1 MFRRKMDQLGL
12 EETSWCLD
20 RGGHI
25 DIYPPYTQSLT
36 YTHIYTMTLVPFPHL
51 WHLQPWWRRR
61 KRAKS
66 EEFLTVI
73 CVHPFIQ
80 PTFIKNRPVTSGIA
94 LVLETNR
101 QTRHGVC
108 PWGALQEAAEHLW
121 GALQEAGEQ
130 TKSVITTPRDT
141 GKKSSEH
148 RYPRSSGWRCPA
160 MWRGQ
165 KSSPRCWSRPA
176 LEGWELLDN

>member
-1 MFRRKMDQLGL
+1 MFRRKIDQLRL
-12 EETSWCLD
+12 EETSWCLG

-25 DIYPPYTQSLT
+25 DIYPPYTHSLT

-61 KRAKS
+61 KQAKS

-73 CVHPFIQ
+73 CVRSFIQ
-80 PTFIKNRPVTSGIA
+80 PTFIKNRLVTSGIA
-94 LVLETNR
+94 LVLETDR

-108 PWGALQEAAEHLW
+108 LW

-130 TKSVITTPRDT
+130 TRKSVITTPQDT

-148 RYPRSSGWRCPA
+148 RYPRSSGWRCLA

>member
-1 MFRRKMDQLGL
+1 MFRRKIDQLGL
-12 EETSWCLD
+12 EETSWCLG

-61 KRAKS
+61 KQAKS

-73 CVHPFIQ
+73 CVRSFIQ
-80 PTFIKNRPVTSGIA
+80 PTFIKNRLVTSGIA
-94 LVLETNR
+94 LVLETDR

-108 PWGALQEAAEHLW
+108 LW

-130 TKSVITTPRDT
+130 TRKSVITTPQDT

-148 RYPRSSGWRCPA
+148 RYPRSSGWRCLA